1 MKRFLNWKVTFGVLL
16 LSLSFTFYAIHF
28 TIFRD
33 THHIFL
39 YLIGDIAFLFIDV
52 FIVVLVLDQL
62 MEYRQKRELMQKLN
76 MVIGTFFSEVG
87 TGLMRQFSRFDP
99 AAARFGA
106 SLIVTDEWDDRKFR
120 EIHRLVTEY
129 DCGIESRAED
139 LEAVRNF
146 LKERRS
152 FLLGLLQNPNLLEHE
167 SFSNLLWAVFHLT
180 DELIHRGDLSRLPA
194 ADLKHLAG
202 DMRRAYR
209 MLIDEWLE
217 YMKHLK
223 TNYPYLFSLA
233 IRTNPFDAN
242 ASVEIREPAAAG

>member
-1 MKRFLNWKVTFGVLL
+1 MKRLLNWKVTFGVLL
-16 LSLSFTFYAIHF
+16 ISLSLTFYTIHF
-28 TIFRD
+28 TIFKD
-33 THHIFL
+33 AHHIFL
-39 YLIGDIAFLFIDV
+39 YLIGDIAFLFVDV

-76 MVIGTFFSEVG
+76 MVIGAFFSEVG
-87 TGLMRQFSRFDP
+87 TELMRQFSRFDP
-99 AAARFGA
+99 AATRFGA
-106 SLIVTDEWDDRKFR
+106 ALIVTDQWDDRKFK

-129 DCGIESRAED
+129 ECGVESRAGD
-139 LEAVRNF
+139 LETVRNF

-152 FLLGLLQNPNLLEHE
+152 FLLNLLQNPNLLEHE
-167 SFSNLLWAVFHLT
+167 SFSNLLWSVFHLT

-209 MLIDEWLE
+209 TLIDEWLQ

-223 TNYPYLFSLA
+223 KNYPYLFSLA

-242 ASVEIREPAAAG
+242 ASVEIRETALVR